1 MYCVVMITYNTKL
14 KFEKQEDFNN
24 LLESLKLNQSAW
36 NIISQERFSMT
47 GGILKILHD
56 KCYYKVKKALPTIP
70 SQFIIKAEQDV
81 IATYK
86 TIKSNKHKLD
96 SPATKK
102 NLSIQLDKRI
112 YKWID
117 KTHLKITTLNKQA
130 IVSFDV
136 YEKLN
141 ELDFSKLKDP
151 KLFFKNGNFYL
162 SLIFDIK
169 LPFIDNNKIV
179 GIDVGLKR
187 LISTSEGNIVK
198 GNEFNGYKRKIRW
211 NKRKFQSKKHSHS
224 ARTNRKKLRKKEA
237 NFSRNYIHNVTK
249 NVILN
254 TNANV
259 LVIEDLSK
267 IKSKNKGKR
276 FNNRLSQLPFFA
288 FRTILTYK
296 AQLYGKKVATVN
308 PAFTSQIDHR
318 GLVGGKRKGCRY
330 YGSDNVVLDADVNAA
345 INIANRYVDNLSLHK
360 HSVLCCKALD
370 GQAAV
375 NQPIVGSS
383 FRQAPI
389 PLG

>member
-1 MYCVVMITYNTKL
+1 MITYNVKL
-14 KFEKQEDFNN
+14 NMSEEDASN
-24 LLESLKLNQSAW
+24 LLQSLHLYTTAFNLV
-36 NIISQERFSMT
+36 SQERFSMT
-47 GGILKILHD
+47 GGRLKILHD
-56 KCYYKVKKALPTIP
+56 KCYYKVKEAIPTIP

-81 IATYK
+81 ISTYK
-86 TIKSNKHKLD
+86 TIKTNKHKLY

-117 KTHLKITTLNKQA
+117 KNKIKITTLNKQA
-130 IVSFDV
+130 ISTFSIYD
-136 YEKLN
+136 KLN
-141 ELDFSKLKDP
+141 ELDWTKLKDP
-151 KLFFKNGNFYL
+151 KLFYRNGNFYL

-169 LPFIDNNKIV
+169 QEFVDNNQV
-179 GIDVGLKR
+179 AGIDLGLKR
-187 LISTSEGNIVK
+187 LATTSDGLIIK

-211 NKRKFQSKKHSHS
+211 NKRKLQSKQKHSHS
-224 ARTNRKKLRKKEA
+224 ARIKHNKLRRKES

-249 NVILN
+249 NIIKN
-254 TNANV
+254 TSANT

-288 FRTILTYK
+288 VRTILTYK
-296 AQLYGKKVATVN
+296 AQLYGKKVETVN
-308 PAFTSQIDHR
+308 PAYTSQIDHR
-318 GLVGGKRKGCRY
+318 SLVGGKRKGCRY

-345 INIANRYVDNLSLHK
+345 INIANRYVSNLSLHK
-360 HSVLCCKALD
+360 HSVSCCKALD
-370 GQAAV
+370 GQVTV
-375 NQPIVGSS
+375 NSPIVGSS

>member
-136 YEKLN
+136 Y
-141 ELDFSKLKDP
+141 
-151 KLFFKNGNFYL
+151 
-162 SLIFDIK
+162 
-169 LPFIDNNKIV
+169 
-179 GIDVGLKR
+179 
-187 LISTSEGNIVK
+187 
-198 GNEFNGYKRKIRW
+198 
-211 NKRKFQSKKHSHS
+211 
-224 ARTNRKKLRKKEA
+224 
-237 NFSRNYIHNVTK
+237 
-249 NVILN
+249 
-254 TNANV
+254 
-259 LVIEDLSK
+259 
-267 IKSKNKGKR
+267 
-276 FNNRLSQLPFFA
+276 
-288 FRTILTYK
+288 
-296 AQLYGKKVATVN
+296 
-308 PAFTSQIDHR
+308 
-318 GLVGGKRKGCRY
+318 
-330 YGSDNVVLDADVNAA
+330 
-345 INIANRYVDNLSLHK
+345 
-360 HSVLCCKALD
+360 
-370 GQAAV
+370 
-375 NQPIVGSS
+375 
-383 FRQAPI
+383 
-389 PLG
+389 